1 MKIAAPI
8 SNSLF
13 AGLTAA
19 TLMIGSSALA
29 QAVNPAPADPNYVQ
43 QQQDY
48 QNKQQDYQAS
58 KSAYDAQ
65 KSVYH
70 DQRDAY
76 ENARARFHRE
86 QVAYDDQYGSGAYY
100 HHWRDRAADYDSR
113 YGRGAWDRDFGV
125 NGYYDGPR

>member
-1 MKIAAPI
+1 MKSAVPTYLIA
-8 SNSLF
+8 SV
-13 AGLTAA
+13 AA
-19 TLMIGSSALA
+19 AVLMIGSSAHA
-29 QAVNPAPADPNYVQ
+29 QAVDRASADPNYVQ

-48 QNKQQDYQAS
+48 QHKQQEYQDS

-65 KSVYH
+65 KNVYH

-86 QVAYDDQYGSGAYY
+86 QVAYDAQYGSGAYY
-100 HHWRDRAADYDSR
+100 HRWRDREDDYNGR
-113 YGRGAWDRDFGV
+113 YGPGAWDRDFGP